1 MDEIQQ
7 FFFHMLMQ
15 NIIVILDE
23 FVMTTYWYYLQFL
36 RSNDYDNF
44 VTFFK

>member
-15 NIIVILDE
+15 NIIGILDE
-23 FVMTTYWYYLQFL
+23 FAMITYLYYLQFL
-36 RSNDYDNF
+36 RSNDYNNF
-44 VTFFK
+44 ITFFK

>member
-7 FFFHMLMQ
+7 FFVFFDMLMQ

-23 FVMTTYWYYLQFL
+23 FVMTTYYITY
-36 RSNDYDNF
+36 
-44 VTFFK
+44 FF